1 MSISHGSR
9 AVIQLLKG
17 KFRGRFVV
25 LAALVTGVAVIAAA
39 CGGSTPAPS
48 AASTKTWDISVVTDL
63 SGPLNTYGTS
73 ELGGL
78 QTWVDH
84 INKSGGVSG
93 RKLALKIHDDR
104 SDVQAGLAQYKEAL
118 TEKPLVLIG
127 PFVSSLAVAAA
138 PLAEQAGVND
148 ILWTPVSTLL
158 NPPQPHLFGAGAT
171 LDQMARIQAGL
182 IGQLAKGQTDVKVVV
197 TRLDSASGVDFSNA
211 AKSEISKRGWKLVG
225 EQKVSLTATD
235 VSDQAAAMVKTGADY
250 CLCETFGPA
259 NLQLM
264 RAIRNNGSKMTIV
277 NYWGGGIA
285 ADMNALNDPNY
296 YAVLVFAD
304 PTTGNLP
311 AAQTMREQTKAASQ
325 EKYMVNYAFTQGYV
339 VGMTVTQALQKCG
352 NDCDSD
358 KFRAALKSTKYSFG
372 DLAGPATLSNSQYI
386 VQSGRAYHVVNSA
399 ITSYGDWRS
408 QGD

>member
-1 MSISHGSR
+1 MSTGLGSR
-9 AVIQLLKG
+9 AVVQLLN
-17 KFRGRFVV
+17 RMLAGRIFVG
-25 LAALVTGVAVIAAA
+25 LAAITGIAVFGAA
-39 CGGSTPAPS
+39 CGGAAQAPTTDS
-48 AASTKTWDISVVTDL
+48 SKTWEISVVTDL
-63 SGPLNTYGTS
+63 SGPLNLYGTS

-84 INKSGGVSG
+84 VNKTGGVSG
-93 RKLALKIHDDR
+93 RKIALKIHDDR
-104 SDVQAGLAQYKEAL
+104 SDVQAGLAQFKEAL

-127 PFVSSLAVAAA
+127 PFVSSLAVAAV
-138 PLAEQAGVND
+138 PLAEQAGVNV

-158 NPPQPHLFGAGAT
+158 NPPQPHIFGAGAT

-264 RAIRNNGSKMTIV
+264 RGLRNNGSKMVIV

-285 ADMNALNDPNY
+285 ADMLALNDPNY

-311 AAQTMREQTKAASQ
+311 AAETMREHAKAAGQ

-339 VGMTVTQALQKCG
+339 VGMVVTQALQKCG
-352 NDCDSD
+352 TGCDAD
-358 KFRAALKSTKYSFG
+358 KFRAALKSTKYSLG
-372 DLAGPATLSNSQYI
+372 DLAGPATLSSSQYI
-386 VQSGRAYHVVNSA
+386 VQSGRAFRVVNKV

-408 QGD
+408 QDD